1 MARIASFLTPAF
13 LTLFLAT
20 AVAQEEPTFR
30 FDLFELPHGEEGN
43 HVQSIAQDSFGFI
56 WFGSRHGLHRWDGYQ
71 FKTYVFKP
79 YDANSLSSN
88 YIEYIYV
95 ARDGSLWI
103 GAWGGGL
110 SHFNPKTEVFTRYKH
125 IPENPASLSNDFVSE
140 ILEDRQGYLWVAT
153 LQGLNR
159 LDPTTGQFRRFVHD
173 PYNPFSLS
181 YDKCRT
187 LYLDSDGVLWVGA
200 GWIWETD
207 QGGGLNR
214 FDPKSETFT
223 RYLHDRRNPKSLVS
237 NKVSE
242 IFEDSKGNF
251 WVGTEGDGLHL
262 MDRKTGAFTR
272 MENSPERAEKLSSP
286 LRRNTPEG
294 HVRFILEDRDR
305 DLWVGAWGGGIKY
318 YDPASGYIR
327 HFHAG
332 QPFPTVPDNS
342 VWRLIQSK
350 DGAFWGCTA
359 GEPGR
364 VFRVLKVKEKVDE
377 KREVEAI
384 EFLSPP
390 DIGDRFSELPP
401 KARITDFQLLDQPG
415 NEKAN
420 PFLPEDFWEKPELSL
435 RYDQN
440 MFTFR
445 FTAMD
450 FTQPENNLY
459 EFQLVGYDKFWRKS
473 GLEPLAN
480 YVKVPPGDYTF
491 RVRAA
496 NTDGIWGEPVS
507 VRLFI
512 SAPWWATWWAYAGY
526 ILLAIALILGIYR
539 FMLNRRLEQ
548 AEARRLRE
556 LDTVKTQLY
565 TNITHEFRT
574 PLTVILGMARQ
585 ALESPKENFRQSQEM
600 IIRNGEN
607 LLSLVNQLLDLS
619 RLESGKMGLR
629 LERGDVLAYLKYL
642 LESFHS
648 FAESRQVQIHFL
660 SEEEALTM
668 DYDPAKLQQIV
679 LNLLSNAVKFTPA
692 GGHVYV
698 QCSVASPSVS
708 VGSGDDFLLLKVK
721 DTGKGIPA
729 GHLPYIFDRFYQAD
743 DSNTKERGGSGIGL
757 ALTKELVQLMGG
769 DISVKSREGHGTEVA
784 VSLPIRLARE
794 TRPAQAMFLQPLIA
808 KPISPL
814 PEKPALAPALSP
826 EPETDT
832 GNPTILIVEDHADV
846 VQFLSSCLA
855 DSYRIKIANDG
866 QEGIDIALETVPDLI
881 ISDVMMPRK
890 DGFELCQVLK
900 NDERTSHIPIVML
913 TAKADMESKLEGLEC
928 GADAYLA
935 KPFLKEELL
944 IRIRKLIELR
954 RKLQGYYLASAG
966 LGERSAA
973 TKDIPKMEEMEDY
986 FVKKVRRAVEANIE
1000 NYDFSVEQLC
1010 REIGMSNSQLHRKL
1024 SALTGFSAT
1033 KFIRYVR
1040 LSRAKE
1046 LLRNPDLS
1054 ITAVAFDSGF
1064 NDPSY
1069 FGRVFKAEF
1078 GQTPVEWRVGVEPQS
1093 FPPIR
1098 Q

>member
-1 MARIASFLTPAF
+1 MARIATFLTPAF
-13 LTLFLAT
+13 LILFLTT

-286 LRRNTPEG
+286 VRRNTPEG

-445 FTAMD
+445 FAAMD
-450 FTQPENNLY
+450 FTQPENNRY

-585 ALESPKENFRQSQEM
+585 ALDSPKENFRQSQEM

-668 DYDPAKLQQIV
+668 DYDPGKLQQIV

-814 PEKPALAPALSP
+814 SEKPALAPALSP

-846 VQFLSSCLA
+846 VQFSVFLPGGFL
-855 DSYRIKIANDG
+855 
-866 QEGIDIALETVPDLI
+866 PDQ
-881 ISDVMMPRK
+881 DR
-890 DGFELCQVLK
+890 Q
-900 NDERTSHIPIVML
+900 
-913 TAKADMESKLEGLEC
+913 
-928 GADAYLA
+928 
-935 KPFLKEELL
+935 
-944 IRIRKLIELR
+944 
-954 RKLQGYYLASAG
+954 
-966 LGERSAA
+966 
-973 TKDIPKMEEMEDY
+973 
-986 FVKKVRRAVEANIE
+986 RRAGG
-1000 NYDFSVEQLC
+1000 DRHC
-1010 REIGMSNSQLHRKL
+1010 PGDR
-1024 SALTGFSAT
+1024 
-1033 KFIRYVR
+1033 
-1040 LSRAKE
+1040 SR
-1046 LLRNPDLS
+1046 PD
-1054 ITAVAFDSGF
+1054 
-1064 NDPSY
+1064 Y
-1069 FGRVFKAEF
+1069 FGRHDAPEGWLRALPGAEKRRAHQPYPHRHAHGKGGYGEQVGRAGMRRRRLSGKALSQRGTAYPHQETDRAAPEIAGLLPCLGRPWRAIGGHEGYSENGGDGGLFREKSAQGGGGQYRKLRFQRGAIVPGDRHEQFPTAPEVVSADGFFRHQVHPLRAAQPRQGTPSEPRPLDHRRGLRF
-1078 GQTPVEWRVGVEPQS
+1078 GIQRPELFRAGV
-1093 FPPIR
+1093 
-1098 Q
+1098 